1 MSDSLPEKPIKVKQ
15 KVDLEAL
22 ARAAR
27 TDIAE
32 ITKPVKFTPE
42 KKEVFLDLLRTNA
55 NVSVSARS
63 VGIAPSTVNAHR
75 LRHPEFD
82 AACNEALQEAV
93 DYMEA
98 EVIRR
103 GFQGVRKKIYYQGEE
118 VGEEIQYSDTLAL
131 RTLEALAPDK
141 WASRSNVNVKKEV
154 EITVSD
160 TKKKLLNKLG
170 INEEDII
177 EGEVI
182 QESP

>member
-1 MSDSLPEKPIKVKQ
+1 MSDSLPEKSTLVKP

-22 ARAAR
+22 ARCAK
-27 TDIAE
+27 TDIATV
-32 ITKPVKFTPE
+32 TKPIKFTEE
-42 KKEVFLDLLRTNA
+42 KKLEFLDLLHTNA
-55 NVSVSARS
+55 NISVSARS

-93 DYMEA
+93 DYMES

-103 GFQGVRKKIYYQGEE
+103 GFQGVKKKIYYQGKE
-118 VGEEIQYSDTLAL
+118 VGEETQYSDTLAL
-131 RTLEALAPDK
+131 RTLEALSPDK
-141 WASRSNVNVKKEV
+141 WASKSNVNVKKEV

-177 EGEVI
+177 EGEII
-182 QESP
+182 QD